1 MKIIETKDIINIGIS
16 LGVTIGLYYLYV
28 LFKETFPLYLLPVMF
43 MLILIF
49 LEIPG
54 KKN

>member
-1 MKIIETKDIINIGIS
+1 MKKIERKDIVNIGIS
-16 LGVTIGLYYLYV
+16 LIVSIGLYYMYV
-28 LFKETFPLYLLPVMF
+28 LFNETFPLYLLPVMF

-54 KKN
+54 KKK